1 MTKAAALAGNTAM
14 ASAGGAGG
22 AGGVFDDLENAIKEL
37 RDDLD
42 KHLEQYSKD

>member
-22 AGGVFDDLENAIKEL
+22 GVFEDLENAIKEL

-42 KHLEQYSKD
+42 KHLEHYAKD